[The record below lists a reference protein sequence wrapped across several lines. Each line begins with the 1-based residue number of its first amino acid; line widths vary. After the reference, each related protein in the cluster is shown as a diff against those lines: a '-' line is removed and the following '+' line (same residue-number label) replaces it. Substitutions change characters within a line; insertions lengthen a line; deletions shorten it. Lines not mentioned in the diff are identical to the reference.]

1 MIVFQT
7 SVRVDRPIEDVFTF
21 AADPLLFPRW
31 NSAVQTVELTSGDRG
46 RVGSRYSMQRRL
58 PVGQVEN
65 ELEIFSREHVSEFGI
80 RTTSGPT
87 PFRYLYRFVSD
98 GVDTVIQLDA
108 DVELSGVVSVLGP
121 LAASAIRR
129 GVDANLAT
137 LKRTLETS
145 TTRSSRSSP

>member
-7 SVRVDRPIEDVFTF
+7 SLRVNRPIQDVFTF
-21 AADPLLFPRW
+21 VADPLLFPLW
-31 NSAVQTVELTSGDRG
+31 NSAVQTVDLTSGERG

-65 ELEIFSREHVSEFGI
+65 ELEVFSRKHASEFGI

-87 PFRYLYRFVSD
+87 PFRYRYRFAAD
-98 GVDTVIQLDA
+98 GGDTVIQLDA
-108 DVELSGVVSVLGP
+108 SVELSGVASVLGP
-121 LAASAIRR
+121 LAAPAVRR

-137 LKRTLETS
+137 LKRTLEADTRRPQS
-145 TTRSSRSSP
+145 TRV